1 MKTDTRRRQ
10 RIEAKRQRIARLSAL
25 IAKGRR

>member
-1 MKTDTRRRQ
+1 MKLTNRQRQ